1 MVFLIDTQN
10 VRFWII
16 WDKLIKDMKSTL
28 SLSFVMLFFCLAQNA
43 FSQQVQTDANGF
55 ETFTYSEGDTTFTMK
70 KYFMVFLKAG
80 PERGQSPEES
90 AEIQKNHLA
99 HISWM
104 ADQGYVDIAGPFGDD
119 GEVRGIL
126 VMRVPSKERAEELAA
141 MDPAVKAGRLV
152 MEIHPWWAA
161 VGSSLK

>member
-1 MVFLIDTQN
+1 
-10 VRFWII
+10 
-16 WDKLIKDMKSTL
+16 MKSTL
-28 SLSFVMLFFCLAQNA
+28 SLSFVMLFFCLVQNA

-55 ETFTYSEGDTTFTMK
+55 ETFTYNEGDTTYTMK
-70 KYFMVFLKAG
+70 KYFMVFLKSG
-80 PERGQSPEES
+80 PERSQSQEEA
-90 AEIQKNHLA
+90 AEIQKKHLE
-99 HISWM
+99 HIGWM
-104 ADQGYVDIAGPFGDD
+104 ADQGYVDIAGPFGDS

>member
-1 MVFLIDTQN
+1 MKNFVLSIFLITSAT
-10 VRFWII
+10 I
-16 WDKLIKDMKSTL
+16 S
-28 SLSFVMLFFCLAQNA
+28 A
-43 FSQQVQTDANGF
+43 QQVQTDSLGF
-55 ETFTYSEGDTTFTMK
+55 QSFSYPEGDTTFTMK

-80 PERGQSPEES
+80 SERSQSEQEA
-90 AEIQKNHLA
+90 AEIQKKHLE

-104 ADQGYVDIAGPFGDD
+104 AEQGYVDIAGPFGDD

-126 VMRVPSKERAEELAA
+126 VMRVPTKERAEELAA

-161 VGSSLK
+161 VGSTLK

>member
-1 MVFLIDTQN
+1 MK
-10 VRFWII
+10 
-16 WDKLIKDMKSTL
+16 KLFTL
-28 SLSFVMLFFCLAQNA
+28 SLLLLTFAGFAQEVIA
-43 FSQQVQTDANGF
+43 DENGF
-55 ETFTYSEGDTTFTMK
+55 ETFSYPDGDTTYTMK

-80 PERGQSPEES
+80 PERSQSNEEA

-104 ADQGYVDIAGPFGDD
+104 AEQGYVDIAGPFGDNGD
-119 GEVRGIL
+119 VRGIL

-141 MDPAVKAGRLV
+141 MDPAVKAGRLI